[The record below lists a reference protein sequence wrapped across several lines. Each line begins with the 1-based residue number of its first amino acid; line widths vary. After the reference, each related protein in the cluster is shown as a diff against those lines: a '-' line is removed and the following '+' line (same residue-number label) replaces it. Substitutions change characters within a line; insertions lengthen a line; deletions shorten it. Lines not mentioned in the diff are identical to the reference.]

1 VSATGGSI
9 RCVNPPFSPDAQQE
23 AVLEHQDGALLVT
36 GTAGTGK
43 SSALRE
49 RFALL
54 VESGANPER
63 VALVVGSRRA
73 RQTSRDAL
81 IARLPSSLPSLNVLT
96 FHGLGHLILRERFSA
111 LGYAEPP
118 DVLSAPDQFALVQ
131 DLLQGQ
137 DPREWPAY
145 GHLLTLRGFADQIR
159 QFLLRAQEARLAPEE
174 IEARAEARALTGWR
188 ELARFYREYLDV
200 LDADRMVDFAALI
213 GRAEA
218 AMSASEAPL
227 LDHLLVDDYQDATF
241 AQEAL
246 VISLHVRDLVVAAD
260 PEAHIFSF
268 QGTTAVPSLR
278 FTEVFEGAAHV
289 ELRSPHRAPEPVRVD
304 AWSAAHTSEEYAAVA
319 RELRRLHVE
328 DGVDW
333 GSLAVVVRRQGAH
346 VGGLLRALDDARVP
360 RTAPESGVSL
370 AQEPAT
376 RPFVLALRWLVA
388 SEDERN
394 GLIESVLTSDLV
406 RLSPAAARGL
416 LRVAHTRTGSVGRA
430 LEFTDGLTA
439 QEAAQVEEVRGV
451 LDRASKATDR
461 SVLDTFAT
469 LWRELPCSRRLVDGG
484 DASVESRRELDSVVA
499 FSGAVAEAGSAADPS
514 VEAFLASVDAGERGP
529 GFSAWERRDAGAVQ
543 VLTAHGSAGREFH
556 TVIVVGTVEG
566 NFPSLS
572 RPEPMF
578 DLESLDRLVSQSDR
592 NRARLEDERRLFRM
606 VLGRARER
614 VVLMAS
620 RAHTDEASTG
630 SRFVEEI
637 GVKWSPTPDPGL
649 TEPISVREAAAVWRR
664 TLANGAMPG
673 AERLAALEGLVTLGV
688 DPRRWWFQRDW
699 TDTGRPLH
707 EHLRASYSKLDV
719 LDNCELQFVL
729 GSELGLGRPVGYQ
742 AWVGSLVHR
751 ILEDCEKGEV
761 PRTLESLT
769 AEVDR
774 RWRPQEFPAKAVS
787 EAWRALA
794 KGRMLPNWFD
804 RYGAYPASA
813 TERGFEFDYDGA
825 TIVGYIDRIGP
836 DPAGFP
842 GTRITDYKT
851 GSADR
856 APKANESL
864 QLGIYYLAVLESEE
878 MEEFQ
883 PVSGVELSYLKGDWR
898 NGELVTRE
906 WTVGTADRE
915 EAYQN
920 VMREKLSGLVGELK
934 RLNDTGSYR
943 PNYQANCFFCEFQS
957 LCPLFPE
964 GRPLF
969 DVGDPAIAVKTSP

>member
-1 VSATGGSI
+1 V
-9 RCVNPPFSPDAQQE
+9 
-23 AVLEHQDGALLVT
+23 
-36 GTAGTGK
+36 
-43 SSALRE
+43 LRE
-49 RFALL
+49 RFAVL
-54 VESGANPER
+54 VESGADPER
-63 VALVVGSRRA
+63 IALVVGSRRA
-73 RQTSRDAL
+73 RQAARDAL
-81 IARLPSSLPSLNVLT
+81 IARLPSSLPSLHVLT
-96 FHGLGHLILRERFSA
+96 FHGLGHLIFRERFSA
-111 LGYAEPP
+111 LGHAEPP
-118 DVLSAPDQFALVQ
+118 DVLSATDQFALVQ

-137 DPREWPAY
+137 DPAEWPAY

-159 QFLLRAQEARLAPEE
+159 QFLLRAQEARLAPDE
-174 IEARAEARALTGWR
+174 IESSAEARGLGGWR

-200 LDADRMVDFAALI
+200 LDADRVVDFAALI

-218 AMSASEAPL
+218 AVSASDAPL

-246 VISLHVRDLVVAAD
+246 VKSLHVGDLVAAAD
-260 PEAHIFSF
+260 PEAHVFSF

-278 FTEVFEGAAHV
+278 FTEMFEGAAHV
-289 ELRSPHRAPEPVRVD
+289 ELSVTHRAPEEVRVD
-304 AWSAAHTSEEYAAVA
+304 AWSAAHTSEEYSAIA

-333 GSLAVVVRRQGAH
+333 DDLAVVVRRQGAH

-376 RPFVLALRWLVA
+376 RPFVLALRWLAA

-394 GLIESVLTSDLV
+394 GLVESVLTSDLV

-430 LEFTDGLTA
+430 LEFADGLTA

-451 LDRASKATDR
+451 LERAAKAADR

-469 LWRELPCSRRLVDGG
+469 LWRELPCSRRLVDEG

-499 FSGAVAEAGSAADPS
+499 FSSAVAEAGSAADPS
-514 VEAFLASVDAGERGP
+514 VEAFLVSLDAGERGP
-529 GFSAWERRDAGAVQ
+529 GFSAWERRDADSVQ

-556 TVIVVGTVEG
+556 TVIVAGAVEG

-578 DLESLDRLVSQSDR
+578 DLDALDRLVSQSDR

-614 VVLMAS
+614 IVLMAS
-620 RAHTDEASTG
+620 RAHADEASTG
-630 SRFVEEI
+630 SRFVDEL
-637 GVKWSPTPDPGL
+637 GVKWSSVPDPGL

-664 TLANGAMPG
+664 TLADAAGDA
-673 AERLAALEGLVTLGV
+673 AERVAALDGLVALGV

-751 ILEDCEKGEV
+751 IVEDCEKGEV
-761 PRTLESLT
+761 PRTREALV

-774 RWRPQEFPAKAVS
+774 RWRPQEFPATAVS

-794 KGRMLPNWFD
+794 KDRMIPNWFE

-851 GSADR
+851 GKPDY

-878 MEEFQ
+878 LEEFK
-883 PVSGVELSYLKGDWR
+883 PVSGVELSYLRGHWKT
-898 NGELVTRE
+898 GELVTPQ

-915 EAYQN
+915 EEYQN
-920 VMREKLSGLVGELK
+920 AMREKLSGLVGELK
-934 RLNDTGSYR
+934 RLNEAGSYR
-943 PNYQANCFFCEFQS
+943 PNYQADCFFCEFQS

-969 DVGDPAIAVKTSP
+969 DVRDPAIAVESTA

>member
-1 VSATGGSI
+1 MLSHGA
-9 RCVNPPFSPDAQQE
+9 
-23 AVLEHQDGALLVT
+23 GALLVT
-36 GTAGTGK
+36 GAAGTGK
-43 SSALRE
+43 SSVLRE
-49 RFALL
+49 RFARL
-54 VESGANPER
+54 VEGGADPER
-63 VALVVGSRRA
+63 VALIVGSRRA
-73 RQTSRDAL
+73 RQAARDAL
-81 IARLPSSLPSLNVLT
+81 IARLPASLSSLNVLT

-137 DPREWPAY
+137 DPAEWPAY

-159 QFLLRAQEARLAPEE
+159 QFLLRAQEARLTPEE
-174 IEARAEARALTGWR
+174 IHEKAASRGLSGWN
-188 ELARFYREYLDV
+188 ELARFYQEYLDV
-200 LDADRMVDFAALI
+200 LDADRVVDFAALI
-213 GRAEA
+213 GRAETA
-218 AMSASEAPL
+218 AAASETPL
-227 LDHLLVDDYQDATF
+227 LQHLLVDDYHDATF

-246 VISLHVRDLVVAAD
+246 VRSLRTDDLVVAAD
-260 PEAHIFSF
+260 PEAHVFSF

-278 FTEVFEGAAHV
+278 FTQVFAAAHV
-289 ELRSPHRAPEPVRVD
+289 ELATPHRAPGSVRVD

-328 DGVDW
+328 DGVAW
-333 GSLAVVVRRQGAH
+333 GELAVVIRRQGSH

-416 LRVAHTRTGSVGRA
+416 MRIAHTRAGSVGRA
-430 LEFTDGLTA
+430 LEFTDGLTV
-439 QEAAQVEEVRGV
+439 QEAAHVEEVRGV
-451 LDRASKATDR
+451 LGRAAEAAER
-461 SVLDTFAT
+461 SVLDTFSV
-469 LWRELPCSRRLVDGG
+469 LWRELPCSRRLVDAA

-499 FSGAVAEAGSAADPS
+499 FSSAVAEAGSTADPS
-514 VEAFLASVDAGERGP
+514 VEAFLSSVDAGERGP
-529 GFSAWERRDAGAVQ
+529 GFSAWERREADAVQ
-543 VLTAHGSAGREFH
+543 VLTAHGAAGREFH

-572 RPEPMF
+572 LPEPMF
-578 DLESLDRLVSQSDR
+578 DLEALDRLVSQSDR

-620 RAHTDEASTG
+620 RAHADEASTG
-630 SRFVEEI
+630 SRFVEEL
-637 GVKWSPTPDPGL
+637 GVKWSAVPDP
-649 TEPISVREAAAVWRR
+649 TISEPISVREAAASWRR
-664 TLANGAMPG
+664 TLGDHAIPG
-673 AERLAALEGLVTLGV
+673 PERIAALEGLVSLGV

-729 GSELGLGRPVGYQ
+729 GYELGLGRPVGYQ

-751 ILEDCEKGEV
+751 IIEDCEKGLVE
-761 PRTLESLT
+761 RTLEALN

-787 EAWRALA
+787 EAWRSLA
-794 KGRMLPNWFD
+794 QKRMLPNWFE
-804 RYGAYPASA
+804 RYGAHPASA
-813 TERGFEFDYDGA
+813 TEEGFEFDYDGA

-864 QLGIYYLAVLESEE
+864 QLGIYYLAVLESED
-878 MEEFQ
+878 MEKFQ

-906 WTVGTADRE
+906 WTVGTPDRE
-915 EAYQN
+915 EAYQD
-920 VMREKLSGLVGELK
+920 VMREKLSGLVGELR
-934 RLNDTGSYR
+934 RLNDSGSYR

-969 DVGDPAIAVKTSP
+969 DVGTSGAVGAER

>member
-1 VSATGGSI
+1 MLSHGA
-9 RCVNPPFSPDAQQE
+9 
-23 AVLEHQDGALLVT
+23 GALLVT
-36 GTAGTGK
+36 GAAGTGK
-43 SSALRE
+43 SSVLRE
-49 RFALL
+49 RFARL
-54 VESGANPER
+54 VEGGADPER
-63 VALVVGSRRA
+63 VALIVGSRRA
-73 RQTSRDAL
+73 RQAARDAL
-81 IARLPSSLPSLNVLT
+81 IARLPASLSSLNVLT

-118 DVLSAPDQFALVQ
+118 EVLSAADQFALVQ

-137 DPREWPAY
+137 DPAEWPAY

-159 QFLLRAQEARLAPEE
+159 QFLLRAQEARLTPEE
-174 IEARAEARALTGWR
+174 IHEKAASRGLSGWN

-200 LDADRMVDFAALI
+200 LDADRVVDFAALI
-213 GRAEA
+213 GRAETA
-218 AMSASEAPL
+218 AAASETPL
-227 LDHLLVDDYQDATF
+227 LQHLLVDDYHDATF

-246 VISLHVRDLVVAAD
+246 VRSLRTDDLVVAAD
-260 PEAHIFSF
+260 PEAHVFSF

-278 FTEVFEGAAHV
+278 FTQVFAAAHV
-289 ELRSPHRAPEPVRVD
+289 ELATPHRAPGSVRVD

-328 DGVDW
+328 DGVAW
-333 GSLAVVVRRQGAH
+333 GELAVVIRRQGSH

-416 LRVAHTRTGSVGRA
+416 MRIAHTRAGSVGHA
-430 LEFTDGLTA
+430 LEFTDGLTS
-439 QEAAQVEEVRGV
+439 QEAAHVEEVRGV
-451 LDRASKATDR
+451 LGRAAEAAER
-461 SVLDTFAT
+461 SVLDTFSV
-469 LWRELPCSRRLVDGG
+469 LWRELPCSRRLVDAA
-484 DASVESRRELDSVVA
+484 DASVASRRELDSVVA
-499 FSGAVAEAGSAADPS
+499 FSSAVAEAGSTADPS

-529 GFSAWERRDAGAVQ
+529 GFSAWERREADAVQ
-543 VLTAHGSAGREFH
+543 VLTAHGAAGREFH

-572 RPEPMF
+572 LPEPMF
-578 DLESLDRLVSQSDR
+578 DLEALDRLVSQSDR

-620 RAHTDEASTG
+620 RAHADEASTG
-630 SRFVEEI
+630 SRFVEEL
-637 GVKWSPTPDPGL
+637 GVKWSAVPDPTL
-649 TEPISVREAAAVWRR
+649 SEPISVREAAASWRR
-664 TLANGAMPG
+664 TLGDHTIPG
-673 AERLAALEGLVTLGV
+673 PERIAALEGLVALGV

-729 GSELGLGRPVGYQ
+729 GYELGLGRPVGYQ

-751 ILEDCEKGEV
+751 IIEDCEKGLVE
-761 PRTLESLT
+761 RTLEALN

-787 EAWRALA
+787 EAWRSLA
-794 KGRMLPNWFD
+794 QKRMLPNWFE
-804 RYGAYPASA
+804 RYGAHPASA
-813 TERGFEFDYDGA
+813 TEEGFEFDYDGA

-864 QLGIYYLAVLESEE
+864 QLGIYYLAVLESED
-878 MEEFQ
+878 MEKFQ

-906 WTVGTADRE
+906 WTVGTPDRE
-915 EAYQN
+915 EAYQD
-920 VMREKLSGLVGELK
+920 VMREKLSGLVGELR
-934 RLNDTGSYR
+934 RLNDSGSYR

-969 DVGDPAIAVKTSP
+969 DVGTSGAVGAER